1 MFASFHSATCL
12 PRLVIFMRHSRHQL
26 RLQFHGSEVKPTY
39 QYHHQVSEYVFYFF
53 VAMFLEVLYSQ
64 DVNLPV
70 VFFIFISVTSTT
82 TKRRLSAERLPKGLL
97 TSSLSWCVKSV

>member
-12 PRLVIFMRHSRHQL
+12 PRLVIFMTLETSVEATISWV
-26 RLQFHGSEVKPTY
+26 GSEATY

-70 VFFIFISVTSTT
+70 VFFIFISVTSTA
-82 TKRRLSAERLPKGLL
+82 TKRRLSAEHLPKDLL